1 MVVMVAVAVIVAMGM
16 VMAAGTGLIVFQRQ
30 ILRKEQILAVFQHK
44 AGGLPDGEYDLGG
57 QKVFVKGI
65 QCRLES
71 GTIAGSV
78 LRLHKA
84 VQNIAKFTNWDL
96 PLAVA
101 AASLAPAKSI
111 NVDDR
116 KGSLEV
122 GKDADILLADA
133 DFEIIK
139 TFVGGNQVYGN

>member
-1 MVVMVAVAVIVAMGM
+1 M
-16 VMAAGTGLIVFQRQ
+16 
-30 ILRKEQILAVFQHK
+30 
-44 AGGLPDGEYDLGG
+44 
-57 QKVFVKGI
+57 
-65 QCRLES
+65 
-71 GTIAGSV
+71 

-84 VQNIAKFTNWDL
+84 VQNIVKNTDWTL
-96 PLAVA
+96 PQAVA
-101 AASLAPAKSI
+101 AASLAPARSI
-111 NVDDR
+111 EVDDR

>member
-1 MVVMVAVAVIVAMGM
+1 M
-16 VMAAGTGLIVFQRQ
+16 
-30 ILRKEQILAVFQHK
+30 
-44 AGGLPDGEYDLGG
+44 
-57 QKVFVKGI
+57 
-65 QCRLES
+65 
-71 GTIAGSV
+71 

-96 PLAVA
+96 PMAVS
-101 AASLAPAKSI
+101 AASLAPANSI
-111 NVDDR
+111 NMGDR